1 MHNKK
6 WGIKM
11 MNEGKYNWPTK
22 GHSRRQTS
30 YPRPVG
36 KTKSFGGEEISERR
50 NKFPTKAHSSSQSAY
65 PKSKI
70 SKTQTFGG
78 VKFESK
84 QKISERKY
92 KWPTKAHSGSQSAFP
107 RSKPKTQTFGG
118 VKFEGK
124 FEENDVMS
132 EITKSVVGDN
142 EGSDLITILNELRSG
157 EIVSYLQYE
166 LFGITVPS
174 LNMQGLEDLFEEHE
188 ESEREHAKQL
198 AQRIHE
204 LGGTPVFELS
214 QVEQLSP
221 YKIQEVHSAT
231 EMVQVLKEQEE
242 IAIQSY
248 RDAIKHFEN
257 HDPATRRLLEDI
269 LAEEEE
275 HATDMRSM
283 LETTE

>member
-1 MHNKK
+1 MMSTNKNSKNQKTNKNRNKK
-6 WGIKM
+6 M
-11 MNEGKYNWPTK
+11 LNEGKYNWPTK
-22 GHSRRQTS
+22 GHSKRQAS
-30 YPRPVG
+30 YPRSIG
-36 KTKSFGGEEISERR
+36 KSKSFGGE
-50 NKFPTKAHSSSQSAY
+50 
-65 PKSKI
+65 KI
-70 SKTQTFGG
+70 D
-78 VKFESK
+78 
-84 QKISERKY
+84 ERKY
-92 KWPTKAHSGSQSAFP
+92 RWPTKAHSGSQSAFP

-118 VKFEGK
+118 VKFESK
-124 FEENDVMS
+124 VEKDDVLS
-132 EITKSVVGDN
+132 QITKSIAGDEN
-142 EGSDLITILNELRSG
+142 SDAITILNELRSG

-188 ESEREHAKQL
+188 GAEREHANQL

-214 QVEQLSP
+214 EIEQLAP
-221 YKIQEVHSAT
+221 YQIQNVHTAT

-248 RDAIKHFEN
+248 RNAIEKFAG

-269 LAEEEE
+269 LIEEEE

>member
-1 MHNKK
+1 M
-6 WGIKM
+6 I
-11 MNEGKYNWPTK
+11 NEGKYNWPTK
-22 GHSRRQTS
+22 GHSKRQTAH
-30 YPRPVG
+30 PRPIG
-36 KTKSFGGEEISERR
+36 NSKSFGG
-50 NKFPTKAHSSSQSAY
+50 
-65 PKSKI
+65 
-70 SKTQTFGG
+70 
-78 VKFESK
+78 
-84 QKISERKY
+84 QKIDERKY

-118 VKFEGK
+118 VKFESK
-124 FEENDVMS
+124 FENNDVMS
-132 EITKSVVGDN
+132 EITKNVVGDN
-142 EGSDLITILNELRSG
+142 EGSDLITILNELRAG

-188 ESEREHAKQL
+188 GAEREHAKQL

-204 LGGTPVFELS
+204 LGGTPVFELTEI
-214 QVEQLSP
+214 EQLSP
-221 YKIQEVHSAT
+221 YQIQDVHTAT

-248 RDAIKHFEN
+248 RNAIKKFAG

-269 LAEEEE
+269 LIEEEE